1 MYFGLLHEKSASQN
15 FGLVLLSLTVT
26 LLNNI
31 ILSQKSIIFSKNN
44 LLSTRLR
51 RSIITFINLNTN

>member
-51 RSIITFINLNTN
+51 RFTITFINLNTN